1 MNGAAL
7 ALHNERHE
15 EQFPKTVIVQKT
27 VEDHK
32 AVASDILGG
41 SKNLGQ
47 GQTDRGADFVH
58 GIKNISGDDPW
69 NAARCIH
76 GEPTE
81 QQVQP
86 DKDLGKSTKPNCRN
100 VVRDEKDKY
109 RAFGLPTIR
118 RDVPFVPPEKKSVAD
133 YQNYGDEPEA
143 VDLLFPSNYSE
154 LGIQE
159 NDFRET
165 RSREEIKILFERI
178 GFTYK
183 IGKFNAMYN
192 RAKEFA
198 ESTDDRVSVRHFQM
212 AISEMHSV

>member
-1 MNGAAL
+1 
-7 ALHNERHE
+7 
-15 EQFPKTVIVQKT
+15 
-27 VEDHK
+27 
-32 AVASDILGG
+32 
-41 SKNLGQ
+41 
-47 GQTDRGADFVH
+47 
-58 GIKNISGDDPW
+58 
-69 NAARCIH
+69 
-76 GEPTE
+76 
-81 QQVQP
+81 
-86 DKDLGKSTKPNCRN
+86 
-100 VVRDEKDKY
+100 VREEKDKY
-109 RAFGLPTIR
+109 RSFGVPTIR
-118 RDVPFVPPEKKSVAD
+118 KDVPFKDPAKKSVAD

-159 NDFRET
+159 NDFRSL
-165 RSREEIKILFERI
+165 RSRDEIRALFEKI